1 MMRKIAAAA
10 VLGAALAGGF
20 ALAQQMPNMPGMP
33 HGQMGRPAA
42 PDAHAGHGTSAPNAA
57 DSAATRAFKAANA
70 KMHKD
75 MDIAYSGNADKDF
88 VAGMIPHHQGA
99 VEMAKVVLQHGKDPE
114 IRALAEG
121 VIREQEKE
129 IAQMRAWQARNR

>member
-1 MMRKIAAAA
+1 MLKKIALAAA
-10 VLGAALAGGF
+10 LGAAFAGGL
-20 ALAQQMPNMPGMP
+20 ALAQNMPG
-33 HGQMGRPAA
+33 HS
-42 PDAHAGHGTSAPNAA
+42 GHGAPASGA
-57 DSAATRAFKAANA
+57 ESPATRAFKAANA

-75 MDIAYSGNADKDF
+75 MDIKYSGNVDRDF

-99 VEMAKVVLQHGKDPE
+99 VEMARVVLQYGKDPE

-129 IAQMRAWQARNR
+129 IAQMRAWQAR